1 MESYWLKHW
10 RKISPWNI
18 TFFCM
23 LNAYLLHYFLSNPQV
38 FSHKNTMLAGCIP
51 QLLVKSYPIKRFM
64 ILKLYSNP
72 FNDRYNPHFW
82 LLSSGSLFWSPL
94 KQVVWPFILTHESS
108 MAVKSLI
115 SDYVIISY
123 PINHHFP
130 LWNPT
135 LMVHLGVQGTILH
148 GHWVT
153 LDCNISR
160 NPHLHGGLEV
170 QGVATRSPFFCYT
183 CTQTYW
189 WSYGWYIYTAYQ
201 YILVGGFSPTPL
213 KSDGVKASWDDDIP
227 NWMEK

>member
-1 MESYWLKHW
+1 
-10 RKISPWNI
+10 
-18 TFFCM
+18 M
-23 LNAYLLHYFLSNPQV
+23 LNAYLLHYFPSNPQV

-82 LLSSGSLFWSPL
+82 LLSSGSLFWFPI

-115 SDYVIISY
+115 LDYVIISY

-160 NPHLHGGLEV
+160 
-170 QGVATRSPFFCYT
+170 TRT
-183 CTQTYW
+183 CTAVWKYRGWPQGAPFSAIRVHKYIGDHMVDTYTLHTN
-189 WSYGWYIYTAYQ
+189 IYW
-201 YILVGGFSPTPL
+201 LVVFRQPLWKMMEWKPVGMMTFPTEWKNNPT
-213 KSDGVKASWDDDIP
+213 VP
-227 NWMEK
+227 NHQSVSI